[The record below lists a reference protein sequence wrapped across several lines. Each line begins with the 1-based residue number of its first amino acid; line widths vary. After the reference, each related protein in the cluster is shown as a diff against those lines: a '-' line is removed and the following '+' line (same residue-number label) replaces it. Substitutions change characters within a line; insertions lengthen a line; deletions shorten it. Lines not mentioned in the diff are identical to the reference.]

1 MADAQ
6 AGPVQRHLTLRA
18 ADGTAVPVQLSA
30 SLLHADGA
38 TSICLVASDLTEL
51 EASANSI
58 RVLREHQQ
66 ALEESEARFRT
77 IFESS
82 QDAIVIT
89 DDEGVY
95 VQANPAVE
103 TIFGLPPE
111 QLIGRRISD
120 FVDDAVDFSAVWQ
133 DFLAAGS
140 FRGEMPID
148 RRRWAGAPCGCLR
161 GRQHPAGPAPVR

>member
-1 MADAQ
+1 MGRKVTTFAARPQQPPLEDA
-6 AGPVQRHLTLRA
+6 AGGRPGRPGPAAPDAAGHRRHGRCPSSFPPARST
-18 ADGTAVPVQLSA
+18 
-30 SLLHADGA
+30 ADGA

-82 QDAIVIT
+82 QDAIVVT

-95 VQANPAVE
+95 VQANPAVADHLRPAA
-103 TIFGLPPE
+103 GAAPRAPDL
-111 QLIGRRISD
+111 RIS
-120 FVDDAVDFSAVWQ
+120 
-133 DFLAAGS
+133 
-140 FRGEMPID
+140 
-148 RRRWAGAPCGCLR
+148 WAT
-161 GRQHPAGPAPVR
+161 